1 MLSGVSLLNIGDFF
15 ACLIC
20 PIDSVDAAGN
30 ECQQENHTAGGVAH
44 AAACNVEIVN
54 EADHPVNAVDAA
66 GDDGQNNAHS
76 NVTLFDRGAIVAAA
90 VRLIGRLL
98 ITVLLIVVL
107 VIALLAVLLIVL
119 IVILVIVLLIVLLLI
134 GLRRG
139 ERSSAVVAEP
149 VAVGTILSA
158 IRTNHDYS
166 LTFYT
171 VWSTKSPF

>member
-54 EADHPVNAVDAA
+54 ETDQPVNAVDAA

-76 NVTLFDRGAIVAAA
+76 NVTLFDRGAVVAAA

-98 ITVLLIVVL
+98 ITVLLIV
-107 VIALLAVLLIVL
+107 
-119 IVILVIVLLIVLLLI
+119 ILVIVLLIVLLLI
-134 GLRRG
+134 GLRCG

-158 IRTNHDYS
+158 IRTNHDCS

-171 VWSTKSPF
+171 VWSKKSPF

>member
-1 MLSGVSLLNIGDFF
+1 MKLKGF
-15 ACLIC
+15 IC
-20 PIDSVDAAGN
+20 
-30 ECQQENHTAGGVAH
+30 
-44 AAACNVEIVN
+44 
-54 EADHPVNAVDAA
+54 
-66 GDDGQNNAHS
+66 
-76 NVTLFDRGAIVAAA
+76 
-90 VRLIGRLL
+90 
-98 ITVLLIVVL
+98 VLGL
-107 VIALLAVLLIVL
+107 
-119 IVILVIVLLIVLLLI
+119 LLIVLLLI